1 MLSTLAVLRSS
12 SCFEQAIIQ
21 IPLAL
26 AIMDN
31 DRRILYANPQAS
43 TLFGCPESEML
54 GQHIGLLVPQGQ
66 MDWGA
71 PVNGPLA
78 REMFGLHR
86 DGTQI
91 PIEVTVSGLAS
102 PSGSL
107 ILALFQDLSARRRAD
122 AVERQM
128 SAIVESA
135 EDAILTKSLDG
146 VIQSWNPGA
155 ERLLGYSAQ
164 EVIGGPITRL
174 IPADLEDEE
183 GLILSQL
190 RKGRRVAHFQT
201 RRRKKDGSD
210 VDVSLTISPVRDRAG
225 VIVGASKI
233 MRDVSDRKLAEE
245 TLGRSNAELQRLNL
259 ELDEFVYTASH
270 DLRSPLTNVDSLA
283 QWILDDDE
291 SLSVET
297 RDRLLLIQGRI
308 QRMKQLL
315 NDIREYALSGSAQEI
330 AGPSLSASALLVDII
345 ASVGVPPGFSVVVE
359 AALADVPVKR
369 IPLIQVFHNLIG
381 NAIKHHDRKIGT
393 ITVSVDSN
401 GSMLRFVVRDDGPGV
416 PPQYREA
423 IFSMFKMLKPR
434 DQVEGSGMGLA
445 LVRKIVSRM
454 GGACGVESAIARGAG
469 FWFDWPKL
477 PDVADLHLDAH

>member
-31 DRRILYANPQAS
+31 DRRILYANPQAA
-43 TLFGCPESEML
+43 TLFGGRESEML
-54 GQHIGLLVPQGQ
+54 GQHIDLLVPQGQ

-71 PVNGPLA
+71 PVDGTLA
-78 REMFGLHR
+78 REVFGLHR
-86 DGTQI
+86 DGARI
-91 PIEVTVSGLAS
+91 PIEVTLSGLAS

-107 ILALFQDLSARRRAD
+107 VLALFQDLSARRRAD
-122 AVERQM
+122 AVEQQ
-128 SAIVESA
+128 A
-135 EDAILTKSLDG
+135 
-146 VIQSWNPGA
+146 
-155 ERLLGYSAQ
+155 
-164 EVIGGPITRL
+164 
-174 IPADLEDEE
+174 
-183 GLILSQL
+183 L
-190 RKGRRVAHFQT
+190 R
-201 RRRKKDGSD
+201 S
-210 VDVSLTISPVRDRAG
+210 
-225 VIVGASKI
+225 
-233 MRDVSDRKLAEE
+233 
-245 TLGRSNAELQRLNL
+245 SNAELQRLNI
-259 ELDEFVYTASH
+259 ELDEFVSTASH
-270 DLRSPLTNVDSLA
+270 DLRSPLTNVGSLA

-291 SLSVET
+291 SLSAQT

-308 QRMKQLL
+308 ERMKRLL

-345 ASVGVPPGFSVVVE
+345 ASVGVPPGFSVLVE
-359 AALADVPVKR
+359 AAMADVPVKR

-381 NAIKHHDRKIGT
+381 NAIKHHDRKSGT

-416 PPQYREA
+416 PAQYREA

-454 GGACGVESAIARGAG
+454 GGACGVESAIARGAT

-477 PDVADLHLDAH
+477 PGAAESAS